1 MANKPGGLRWG
12 CWVALVI
19 FLGGMA
25 AAIIV
30 PVRMKRSLST
40 NEGGAIGDLR
50 MVSMGEAAYQTVN
63 HDLYESR
70 PECLVQ
76 PANCIPG
83 YDGPSFLDPN
93 VFAGPSKGGYIREL
107 HGGSPPPSPVPGTS
121 PSSVRGFAV
130 TAVPVAGG
138 EGRSICVDTSGVVCT
153 LEGGTRE
160 LLLEHT
166 TSDPGIRCAA
176 ACLVLK

>member
-25 AAIIV
+25 AAIILPSRLARRV
-30 PVRMKRSLST
+30 ST
-40 NEGGAIGDLR
+40 NEGAAIGDLR
-50 MVSMGEAAYQTVN
+50 SVSSGEAAYQAVN

-70 PECLVQ
+70 PECLVR
-76 PANCIPG
+76 PATCVPG

-93 VFAGPSKGGYIREL
+93 LFAGPSKWGYVREL
-107 HGGSPPPSPVPGTS
+107 HGGSRPAPPVPGTS

-153 LEGGTRE
+153 IEGGTRE
-160 LLLEHT
+160 QLLEHT
-166 TSDPGIRCAA
+166 ASDPGIRCAP